1 MQKSYYTD
9 RLILKL
15 LKPADAELVLDY
27 VTRNRDFLKSWETD
41 RPDDYYSLRHQKILL
56 RRDYKRFQEGQ
67 MLRLWIFRKEEPE
80 RVIGTVALDN
90 IVRGPFLSCFVGYRL
105 DGDHINQGYT
115 TEALKELVR
124 IAFQELGLHR
134 LEANIMPRNSR
145 SLKVVEKLGFKNE
158 GTSRD
163 YLKINGKWEDHI
175 HMVLL
180 NKDI

>member
-1 MQKSYYTD
+1 
-9 RLILKL
+9 
-15 LKPADAELVLDY
+15 
-27 VTRNRDFLKSWETD
+27 
-41 RPDDYYSLRHQKILL
+41 
-56 RRDYKRFQEGQ
+56 
-67 MLRLWIFRKEEPE
+67 MLRLWILRKEEPE

-180 NKDI
+180 KKDI